1 MWDVFI
7 IVDSL
12 RISKAIT
19 KNIVMD
25 GLNAFKRRNR
35 LDLLQNQK
43 TYNEF
48 AKIF

>member
-12 RISKAIT
+12 RISKALT

-35 LDLLQNQK
+35 LNIK
-43 TYNEF
+43 KRTYNEF